1 MEGRPRGRP
10 SVQLREASYRA
21 GLLCLDCARVN
32 LSERIRGATMTIRML
47 GALALV
53 GLLAAPAFADDITEA
68 MEQARKAYQS
78 GDLTNAK
85 QSLDLASQLIG
96 QKNAEAFA
104 ALLPNALPG
113 WKAEKPQTT
122 AIGASGFGAS
132 VASRNY
138 QNAKGDNV
146 EVQITGDSAMV
157 AQIAA
162 FLANPALAGAMGK
175 LVRVGSQRG
184 TQDNDGNI
192 KLVVANKFMIS
203 VEGSGDAAAKL
214 DYA

>member
-1 MEGRPRGRP
+1 M
-10 SVQLREASYRA
+10 
-21 GLLCLDCARVN
+21 
-32 LSERIRGATMTIRML
+32 TMIRML
-47 GALALV
+47 GAVALV
-53 GLLAAPAFADDITEA
+53 GLLSVPAFADDISEA
-68 MEQARKAYQS
+68 IDQARKAYQS

-132 VASRNY
+132 VASRTY

-157 AQIAA
+157 AQIAT
-162 FLANPALAGAMGK
+162 FLNNPAMAGAMGK
-175 LVRVGSQRG
+175 LVRVGNQRAI
-184 TQDNDGNI
+184 QDGDGNVKMI
-192 KLVVANKFMIS
+192 VANKFLIS
-203 VEGSGDAAAKL
+203 VEGSADGASKLAYAQAIDLAKL
-214 DYA
+214 SKM